1 MNVDL
6 PAPLS
11 PSTQVTWPALT
22 TVETS
27 FSAMTLPKYRPM
39 PRTSRSGGPLSGS
52 FWPLVFSGLIP
63 VPPPH
68 GGGRRC

>member
-11 PSTQVTWPALT
+11 PSTHVTWPAFT

-27 FSAMTLPKYRPM
+27 LSAMTLPKYLPM
-39 PRTSRSGGPLSGS
+39 PLTSSSGVRS
-52 FWPLVFSGLIP
+52 
-63 VPPPH
+63 
-68 GGGRRC
+68 

>member
-11 PSTQVTWPALT
+11 PSTQVTWPELT

-27 FSAMTLPKYRPM
+27 FSAITLPKYLLIS
-39 PRTSRSGGPLSGS
+39 RTSSSGAPFVSLAGAPLRA
-52 FWPLVFSGLIP
+52 
-63 VPPPH
+63 
-68 GGGRRC
+68 GGRRC

>member
-11 PSTQVTWPALT
+11 PSTHVTWPALT

-27 FSAMTLPKYRPM
+27 LSAITLPKYFEM
-39 PRTSRSGGPLSGS
+39 SRTSSSGAPFVVVAHRLAPSA
-52 FWPLVFSGLIP
+52 
-63 VPPPH
+63 
-68 GGGRRC
+68 RRRT